1 MAKFRMIDIG
11 FWDDPKVVEEMTPED
26 KYLFLYLLTNANTTQ
41 IGIYSITK
49 KQMAFDTGYS
59 METVQSIFERLIH
72 QHKLLK
78 YNSQTREVAI
88 RNWGKYNFPR
98 GGKPVEDCVTAEL
111 SKVKDRSL
119 ITFVGGNVKQ
129 EKIRRLYESYDDT
142 HALRGQEKE
151 VEKEI
156 EKEIEKEQQQESQKI
171 DGGGCRE
178 NVINFYQQN
187 IGMLSPY
194 MAEELVDA
202 LEEFGEVLVIEAMK
216 ISVASGNRSW
226 RYTYGILK
234 KWRHHN
240 VKTLGDVSALDRE
253 FEQQKK
259 YFGHQTLDTELSKLY
274 QHNLSEGEEEHDS

>member
-11 FWDDPKVVEEMTPED
+11 FWNDPKVVEEMTPED
-26 KYLFLYLLTNANTTQ
+26 KYLFLYLLTNSNTTQ

-78 YNSQTREVAI
+78 YNPQTRELAI
-88 RNWGKYNFPR
+88 RNWGKYNFNR
-98 GGKPVEDCVTAEL
+98 GGKPVEDCVIAEL

-119 ITFVGGNVKQ
+119 IEFVGANVKHEQ
-129 EKIRRLYESYDDT
+129 IRRLYESYDDT
-142 HALRGQEKE
+142 RTMRGQEEEKE
-151 VEKEI
+151 VEKE
-156 EKEIEKEQQQESQKI
+156 QQESQRVN
-171 DGGGCRE
+171 GGGE
-178 NVINFYQQN
+178 NVIDFYQQN

-202 LEEFGEVLVIEAMK
+202 LEEFGEVLVVEAMK
-216 ISVASGNRSW
+216 ISVASGNRNW

-234 KWRHHN
+234 RWRHHN
-240 VKTLGDVSALDRE
+240 VKTWEDVAALDRE
-253 FEQQKK
+253 LEQQKK
-259 YFGHQTLDTELSKLY
+259 YFGQQALDMDLSKLY
-274 QHNLSEGEEEHDS
+274 QHNLSEGEEQNDS